1 MAKLSLMIEGQEGLT
16 WETWRHLCEMAEG
29 LGFDSIWRSDH
40 LLSVMGEYQR
50 DCIECWTSLAL
61 TAVWTRRITFGPN
74 VSPMTF
80 RQPGILAKM
89 AASIDVLSGGRLVL
103 GIGAGWHE
111 AEHKAFHIP
120 FLSLKERMDLMD
132 RALEVVGD
140 VWETSNPK
148 PVRDGTIPFLIGGGG
163 EKRTLRAAARHA
175 SIWSIGVLPSL
186 DDYVHK
192 TEVLAE
198 HCRTIGRDPTE
209 IRRGIQSPFVIG
221 RDEGELRDRADG
233 LRGRLPRLK
242 DMSPDQVLASLRER
256 NFAGT
261 PDEIAAK
268 MRAYQDAGVDLW
280 MLQHFVWDDDATL
293 HLLMDELAPRVA

>member
-120 FLSLKERMDLMD
+120 FPSLKERMDLMD
-132 RALEVVGD
+132 
-140 VWETSNPK
+140 
-148 PVRDGTIPFLIGGGG
+148 
-163 EKRTLRAAARHA
+163 HA
-175 SIWSIGVLPSL
+175 L

-198 HCRTIGRDPTE
+198 HCVALGRDPNE

-221 RDEGELRDRADG
+221 RDEGELRERADA

-242 DMSPDQVLASLRER
+242 DMSSDEVLASLRER

-268 MRAYQDAGVDLW
+268 MRGYQDAGVDLW
-280 MLQHFVWDDDATL
+280 MLQHFVWDDDETL
-293 HLLMDELAPRVA
+293 RLLVDELAPREA